1 VLSLEKASL
10 PRTTTSQVPKE
21 EITKLSLRLVQL
33 VPFCSSSGRGGNERI
48 EESHPVLLLG
58 LAKWTT
64 SNNTGKVCLCLV
76 LLSLG
81 TKLSLDK
88 YQNISR
94 VLEDKRRKTCRLVRL
109 SRIDTEIYTYLQS
122 VGLLLLIVYFVID
135 EDLGDFEI
143 PYLVYIGLL
152 VPLGVIIL
160 LSVYKEIDWL
170 IRGVTW
176 LFILTQI
183 FGFGVRILVP
193 AQTTSWTI
201 LQRIAALF
209 TGILSSAIYSA
220 ILILFARKLRKAKK
234 AAALAAADA
243 AAAAEEEM
251 MGGDGEGDDGDD
263 VDGIAPGPSRGGS
276 AIEQDR
282 RNVVDS

>member
-1 VLSLEKASL
+1 MYILTFSL
-10 PRTTTSQVPKE
+10 
-21 EITKLSLRLVQL
+21 
-33 VPFCSSSGRGGNERI
+33 F
-48 EESHPVLLLG
+48 
-58 LAKWTT
+58 
-64 SNNTGKVCLCLV
+64 
-76 LLSLG
+76 
-81 TKLSLDK
+81 
-88 YQNISR
+88 
-94 VLEDKRRKTCRLVRL
+94 
-109 SRIDTEIYTYLQS
+109 LQ
-122 VGLLLLIVYFVID
+122 
-135 EDLGDFEI
+135 
-143 PYLVYIGLL
+143 
-152 VPLGVIIL
+152 
-160 LSVYKEIDWL
+160 EIDWL